1 MNQEI
6 QRFLKRLRLGR
17 TIESYPVTVTTAQI
31 GGQQVHFCTNM
42 EKDPIQRKQRKG
54 SFYEMHELQQLA
66 KHFPEGGTFVDIG
79 ANVGNHSLFAAMFMA
94 AKRVIPFEPNPRA
107 YRLFIQNMLI
117 NGQTEKVDFSKLGCG
132 LSDVEADG
140 FGMQPKERN
149 LGGAKMISKG
159 GDLQVFRADSLLADE
174 TPDMIKIDVE
184 GMELAVLRG
193 LSGVL
198 ERCSPVI
205 QIEVDVENDAG
216 FQEWLAE
223 SGYEVVDTIKRYR
236 QNLNYLL
243 VHPTAATQPE
253 TKSRTS
259 TVPRAATPTPT
270 PGSKTPN
277 PDTKKTAA
285 IKKAKI
291 KTPISQAHSSAK

>member
-6 QRFLKRLRLGR
+6 QRLLKRLRLGR

-31 GGQQVHFCTNM
+31 EGQQVHFCTNM

-54 SFYEMHELQQLA
+54 TFYEMHELQELA
-66 KHFPEGGTFVDIG
+66 KHFPKGGTFVDIG
-79 ANVGNHSLFAAMFMA
+79 ANVGNHSLFAAMFMGA
-94 AKRVIPFEPNPRA
+94 ARVIPFEPNPRA
-107 YRLFIQNMLI
+107 YRLYIQNMLI

-159 GDLQVFRADSLLADE
+159 GDLQVFRADSLLAEE

-184 GMELAVLRG
+184 GMELGVLRG
-193 LSGVL
+193 LSGLL

-216 FQEWLAE
+216 FQEWLTA
-223 SGYEVVDTIKRYR
+223 SGYEVADTIKRYR

-243 VHPTAATQPE
+243 VHPAATAARHK
-253 TKSRTS
+253 TKSKTAYPKAKTKARTS
-259 TVPRAATPTPT
+259 KKTTPPK
-270 PGSKTPN
+270 KTP
-277 PDTKKTAA
+277 PKMLA
-285 IKKAKI
+285 
-291 KTPISQAHSSAK
+291 SAK